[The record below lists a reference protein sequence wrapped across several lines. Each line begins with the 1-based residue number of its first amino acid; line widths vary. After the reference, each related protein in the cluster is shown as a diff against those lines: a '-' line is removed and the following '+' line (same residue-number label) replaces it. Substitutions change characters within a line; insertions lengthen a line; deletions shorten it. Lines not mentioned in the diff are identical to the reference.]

1 VRSDKGPLSKH
12 STLCNGELTGSASVP
27 EDLCVPGFWV
37 LCSTTIPQQKS
48 VLSSL
53 YGSRLFGTLNTSGL
67 SVVGPPCVAQTP
79 LA

>member
-12 STLCNGELTGSASVP
+12 STLSNGELTDWASVP
-27 EDLCVPGFWV
+27 EDLCLPGFSA
-37 LCSTTIPQQKS
+37 LFSTTIPQQKS

-53 YGSRLFGTLNTSGL
+53 YGSRLLGTLNTNGL
-67 SVVGPPCVAQTP
+67 SVAGPPCVAQTP